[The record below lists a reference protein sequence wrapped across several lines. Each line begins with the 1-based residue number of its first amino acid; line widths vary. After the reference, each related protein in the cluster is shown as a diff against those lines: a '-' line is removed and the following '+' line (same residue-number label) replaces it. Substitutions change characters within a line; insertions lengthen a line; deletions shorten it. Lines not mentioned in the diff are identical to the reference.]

1 MFDNHNSA
9 PDNGTEPTKGIEL
22 QLTLPPS
29 NDSSPV
35 VTRHLTVASEELYA
49 DSQGSYSPL
58 LQGGNQ
64 FMGYGQ
70 IAVMREYGPAPDGSD
85 LRWEARFGAKNVVQ
99 SYRAFKQEWHATP
112 ATNPD
117 LVVQANVGYV
127 SWNGATDLTAWNVY
141 EGTQGQQLCLAGQVA
156 FGGFETGFNI
166 AKSARCVQVGAVR
179 GVAELR
185 RSQVVC
191 S

>member
-9 PDNGTEPTKGIEL
+9 PDNGTEPTRGLEL
-22 QLTLPPS
+22 QLSLPPS
-29 NDSSPV
+29 YDSSPIV
-35 VTRHLTVASEELYA
+35 IRHLTVASEELYA

-58 LQGGNQ
+58 LEDGNQ

-70 IAVMREYGPAPDGSD
+70 IAVMREYGSAPDGSD
-85 LRWEARFGAKNVVQ
+85 VRWEARFGANNIVQ

-117 LVVQANVGYV
+117 LVVQPNVGYI
-127 SWNGATDLTAWNVY
+127 SWNGATDLTAWNIY
-141 EGTQGQQLCLAGQVA
+141 EGSQGDQLCLAGQVA
-156 FGGFETGFNI
+156 LAGFETAFNTVN
-166 AKSARCVQVGAVR
+166 SARCVQVGAVR
-179 GVAELR
+179 GGAEIR